1 MDEIRKKIIV
11 NEIHYWKNNKMLPEQ
26 YCNYLLA
33 LYTEGT
39 DSDETDEVTTKTRG
53 KIRLHY
59 FAVIPLVLLA
69 LFVIYFTALPI
80 GMQIAILSVLVLIGL
95 GFSIYFSKKG
105 LLFQVPLIAS
115 ALLALLGSVELTSR
129 ALPHNHLALYIVI
142 VINCCLWLLAGK
154 TLKLLYFSI
163 SGVLGI
169 IIIII
174 SIFI

>member
-39 DSDETDEVTTKTRG
+39 DSDVTEQVTTKTRG
-53 KIRLHY
+53 KIHLHY
-59 FAVIPLVLLA
+59 FAVIPLILMA
-69 LFVIYFTALPI
+69 LFVIYFTGLPI

-105 LLFQVPLIAS
+105 LFFQVPLIAS

-129 ALPHNHLALYIVI
+129 ALPQNHLVLYIVL
-142 VINCCLWLLAGK
+142 VINCSLWLLAGK

-169 IIIII
+169 VLIII
-174 SIFI
+174 SIFV